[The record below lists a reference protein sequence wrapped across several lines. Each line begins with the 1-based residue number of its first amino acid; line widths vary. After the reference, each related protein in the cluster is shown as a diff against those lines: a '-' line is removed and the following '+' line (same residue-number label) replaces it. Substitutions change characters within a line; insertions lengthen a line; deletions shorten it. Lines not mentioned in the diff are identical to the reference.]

1 MSEQVTVVKKDNN
14 VTVVEKTNTVT
25 VSSKGTQGA
34 KGDAGAPG
42 TTGAPGQQGPAGTS
56 GGSYTF
62 EQQSNS
68 TTWTVVHN
76 LGYRPAITIQDY
88 FKNTIEGDINH
99 IDTSTVQ
106 LTFAEAV
113 SGYAYLS

>member
-1 MSEQVTVVKKDNN
+1 MSDNN
-14 VTVVEKTNTVT
+14 IVIEPVYFNVEVTKQDNEVT
-25 VSSKGTQGA
+25 IASPGPQGLKGDPGLQGA
-34 KGDAGAPG
+34 
-42 TTGAPGQQGPAGTS
+42 QGPQGPSGTS
-56 GGSYTF
+56 GGSYAF
-62 EQQSNS
+62 EQQFNS
-68 TTWTVVHN
+68 TSWTVVHN
-76 LGYRPAITIQDY
+76 LGYRPAITVQDY

>member
-1 MSEQVTVVKKDNN
+1 MTEQVTVVKKDNN

-25 VSSKGTQGA
+25 VASKGTQGPKGDA
-34 KGDAGAPG
+34 GDAGAPG
-42 TTGAPGQQGPAGTS
+42 ATGPAGTS
-56 GGSYTF
+56 GGFFAF

-68 TTWTVVHN
+68 TSWTIVHN

-99 IDTSTVQ
+99 LDTSTVG
-106 LTFAEAV
+106 LSFADAV

>member
-1 MSEQVTVVKKDNN
+1 MTEQVTVVKKDNN

-25 VSSKGTQGA
+25 VASKGTQGP
-34 KGDAGAPG
+34 KGDAGAS
-42 TTGAPGQQGPAGTS
+42 GAPGAAGQQGPAGTS
-56 GGSYTF
+56 GGFFAF

-68 TTWTVVHN
+68 TSWTIVHN

-99 IDTSTVQ
+99 LDTSTVG
-106 LTFAEAV
+106 LSFADAV